1 MDKSLQDLIRMSIE
15 NGAISDEKMATIKAK
30 AKEVGIESG
39 ELQIYVD
46 HLIKESEA
54 SFSKT
59 IDNLSKKSKTIANEG
74 FKAIQSG
81 VGKVS
86 NDAENPSSSV
96 GKIVGWAKAKPK
108 QAGGVLAISLLVLY
122 FLFGGDSIESA
133 GKKAA
138 KLACE
143 CVEYSMD
150 GKEKKAEKCLNEL
163 EELREKYEE
172 KYTTKELGEIEE
184 IADEWAEKICDISF

>member
-1 MDKSLQDLIRMSIE
+1 MDKNLQDLIRMSIE

-86 NDAENPSSSV
+86 NDAENPSSSI

-122 FLFGGDSIESA
+122 FLFGGDSIESTGVKA
-133 GKKAA
+133 GKLSCKCQ
-138 KLACE
+138 K
-143 CVEYSMD
+143 YYKD
-150 GKEKKAEKCLNEL
+150 DKEKKADKCVKKLEKLV
-163 EELREKYEE
+163 EKYKD
-172 KYTTKELGEIEE
+172 KYSQN
-184 IADEWAEKICDISF
+184 DFEKIETIAEEWYNDNCD